1 MDTSRGPRKSG
12 RREVLNDAR
21 RTVERALFVADAAD
35 ELAEAAQMV
44 LSEAEVEQI
53 NPERPDL
60 AALRAALDRYRKARD
75 G

>member
-1 MDTSRGPRKSG
+1 
-12 RREVLNDAR
+12 VLNDAR

-44 LSEAEVEQI
+44 LSEAEVAQI

-60 AALRAALDRYRKARD
+60 AALRAALDRYRSISSPRSS
-75 G
+75 

>member
-1 MDTSRGPRKSG
+1 MDMSGGPRKSG

-35 ELAEAAQMV
+35 ELAEAARMV
-44 LSEAEVEQI
+44 LSEAEVEEV

-60 AALRAALDRYRKARD
+60 AALSAALARYRKARD
-75 G
+75 A